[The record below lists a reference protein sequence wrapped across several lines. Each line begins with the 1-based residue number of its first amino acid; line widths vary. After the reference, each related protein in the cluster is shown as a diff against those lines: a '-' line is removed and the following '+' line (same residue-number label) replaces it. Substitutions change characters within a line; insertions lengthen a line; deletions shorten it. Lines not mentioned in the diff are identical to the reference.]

1 MATRETLDFIQIIY
15 DDEQISELYPFAAY
29 YKNESLTPYFENSV
43 IKDLVPALES
53 DLISICSWRLKKK
66 RNDMWRLTDKTLTKE
81 KILQS
86 DFDIAILTPRS
97 ASHQALLMASNWHGE
112 SWDKAIADLRNFIKV
127 PKEVTH
133 AIYENHFIATKEIYH
148 EYINN
153 CLRPAIDFMSDRSVF
168 FSNANYINR
177 KRGTE
182 REKIYQILKEKLGRN
197 DYPIAPFILERLFSI
212 WIEGKG
218 FKIINL

>member
-15 DDEQISELYPFAAY
+15 DDEQLSELYPFAAY
-29 YKNESLTPYFENSV
+29 YKNETLTPYFENSV
-43 IKDLVPALES
+43 IKDLVPACES

-112 SWDKAIADLRNFIKV
+112 SWDKAISDLRNFIKV

-148 EYINN
+148 EYVHT
-153 CLRPAIDFMSDRSVF
+153 CLTPCIEYIADRPIYHTDSGYAKRKTPSE
-168 FSNANYINR
+168 R
-177 KRGTE
+177 KRYTE
-182 REKIYQILKEKLGRN
+182 ITGRL
-197 DYPIAPFILERLFSI
+197 DWPIAPFILERLFSI

>member
-1 MATRETLDFIQIIY
+1 MATRTLSFIQIIY
-15 DDEQISELYPFAAY
+15 DDEQLSELYPFAAY
-29 YKNESLTPYFENSV
+29 YKNETLTPYFENSV

-81 KILQS
+81 KILRS

-112 SWDKAIADLRNFIKV
+112 SWDKAIADLRNFIKI

-148 EYINN
+148 EYVST
-153 CLRPAIDFMSDRSVF
+153 CLIPCIAYMESRELYLADSGYSK
-168 FSNANYINR
+168 R
-177 KRGTE
+177 KTPEERRRYTE
-182 REKIYQILKEKLGRN
+182 ITGRL
-197 DYPIAPFILERLFSI
+197 DWPIAPFILERLFSI